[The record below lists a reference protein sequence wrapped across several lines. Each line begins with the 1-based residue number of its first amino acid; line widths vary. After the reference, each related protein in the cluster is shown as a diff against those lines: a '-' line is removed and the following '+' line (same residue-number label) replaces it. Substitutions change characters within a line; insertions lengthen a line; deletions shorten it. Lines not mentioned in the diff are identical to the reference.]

1 MDQQA
6 DLAPQ
11 MKQYEDFAGGDVRWL
26 PYLVFFN
33 RTDYR
38 SPVLNTD
45 AGGFRLGSGPD
56 GPCSLLENH
65 PGGEV
70 SVLLGG
76 SPAFGFGASADERTI
91 TSVLSRGEGAAT
103 WFNLGAPAYNSTQEL
118 VLFLLHR
125 HQLPRVR
132 DIIVFS
138 GLNDLVVAGL
148 PDARADY
155 GQFFFSGEFFT
166 QLGVPEAGNQ
176 LRQPKWALGRLAQRI
191 GLSGGA
197 AKDDEPRVPTPE
209 ERVDTA
215 VAQCARD
222 LDRLL
227 ELAAPTGAR
236 VHFVLQPTA
245 LWTGKRRTAEERAL
259 IDDADRERAAVWNLF
274 RPILDRRV
282 HERYRDRLAAVCA
295 ERSVSF
301 FDANP
306 ALSGDEWL
314 FVDLVHLNDEGNRVV
329 AEAMRD
335 ALGLDGER
343 PGDGRT
349 GGGRTGGEL
358 EEVG

>member
-1 MDQQA
+1 
-6 DLAPQ
+6 
-11 MKQYEDFAGGDVRWL
+11 
-26 PYLVFFN
+26 
-33 RTDYR
+33 
-38 SPVLNTD
+38 LNTD

-76 SPAFGFGASADERTI
+76 SPAFGFGATSDERTI

-118 VLFLLHR
+118 VLFMLHR

-176 LRQPKWALGRLAQRI
+176 LRQPKWALGRLAKRI

-197 AKDDEPRVPTPE
+197 AKEDGEPQAPTPE

-215 VAQCARD
+215 VAQCSRD

-236 VHFVLQPTA
+236 VHFALQPTA
-245 LWTGKRRTAEERAL
+245 LWTGKRRTPEERAL

-274 RPILDRRV
+274 RPILDRQV
-282 HERYRDRLAAVCA
+282 YERYRDRLAAVCA

-301 FDANP
+301 FDTNP
-306 ALSGDEWL
+306 ALSGDDWF

-343 PGDGRT
+343 LDS
-349 GGGRTGGEL
+349 EL
-358 EEVG
+358 EGVG

>member
-1 MDQQA
+1 
-6 DLAPQ
+6 
-11 MKQYEDFAGGDVRWL
+11 MKQYEDFAAGDVRWL

-33 RTDYR
+33 RTGYR
-38 SPVLNTD
+38 SPVVNTD
-45 AGGFRLGSGPD
+45 AGGFRLGLGPD
-56 GPCSLLENH
+56 GPCSLLENR
-65 PGGEV
+65 PDGEV
-70 SVLLGG
+70 NVLLGG
-76 SPAFGFGASADERTI
+76 SPAFGFGATADEHTI
-91 TSVLSRGEGAAT
+91 TSALSRGERVP
-103 WFNLGAPAYNSTQEL
+103 WLNLGAPAFNSTQEL
-118 VLFLLHR
+118 VLFMLHR

-155 GQFFFSGEFFT
+155 GQFFFSGEFFS
-166 QLGVPEAGNQ
+166 QLGVPEAGQQ

-191 GLSGGA
+191 GLSSGA
-197 AKDDEPRVPTPE
+197 AEPEEPRTPTPE

-245 LWTGKRRTAEERAL
+245 LWTGKRRSPEERAL
-259 IDDADRERAAVWNLF
+259 IDDADRKMAAVWDLF
-274 RPILDRRV
+274 RPILDPAV
-282 HERYRDRLAAVCA
+282 HAAYRDRLAEVCA
-295 ERSVSF
+295 QRSVSF

-306 ALSGDEWL
+306 AVSGDEWF

-329 AEAMRD
+329 AEALRTG
-335 ALGLDGER
+335 LGLG
-343 PGDGRT
+343 GDR
-349 GGGRTGGEL
+349 EL
-358 EEVG
+358 EGVG